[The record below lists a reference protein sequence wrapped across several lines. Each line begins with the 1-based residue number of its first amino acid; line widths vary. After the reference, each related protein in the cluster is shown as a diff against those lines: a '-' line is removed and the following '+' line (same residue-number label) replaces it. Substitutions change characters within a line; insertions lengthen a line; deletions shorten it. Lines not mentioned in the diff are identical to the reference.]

1 MTIKQILPA
10 NGCVAAHW
18 QVEVQEKSGGEPTE
32 HPSAENRERVGA
44 VASEPVMMWALYDSD
59 EVHGLINYRPD
70 PNPYAHN
77 KADSPT
83 LLPANEVLE
92 KNFLGYAS
100 SEAQAIYLYSG
111 AARVA
116 YLEQEGKL

>member
-18 QVEVQEKSGGEPTE
+18 QVEVREKSGGEPIE
-32 HPSAENRERVGA
+32 HSLAENLEKVGV
-44 VASEPVMMWALYDSD
+44 VANEPVMMWAVYDSD

-70 PNPYAHN
+70 PNLYAHN
-77 KADSPT
+77 KADRPS

-92 KNFLGYAS
+92 HFLGYAS
-100 SEAQAIYLYSG
+100 SEAQAIELYSG

-116 YLEQEGKL
+116 YLDRQGLL